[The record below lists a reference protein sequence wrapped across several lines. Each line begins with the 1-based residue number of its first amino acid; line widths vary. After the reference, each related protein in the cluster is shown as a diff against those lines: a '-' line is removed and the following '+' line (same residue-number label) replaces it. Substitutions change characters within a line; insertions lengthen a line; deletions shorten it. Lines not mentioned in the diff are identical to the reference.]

1 MLFTGVDKGTDPLLD
16 NAFPARLRL
25 RRGRLAFWD
34 VFVRPTQQPHRPECA
49 TAADQQH
56 RHPLFLDDP
65 SALPIEQR
73 ALQALPPA
81 FVPPAASI
89 RDKPF
94 LGGRQARYH
103 KPCDRTK
110 AVARQFVATHIRSAL
125 VSLSDAHV
133 WEEASVVRLEC
144 QLLEHLPAAAR
155 FDQRVAGCPKDV
167 LPVQLVQA
175 L

>member
-34 VFVRPTQQPHRPECA
+34 VFVRPTQQPHSPECA
-49 TAADQQH
+49 TDADQQH
-56 RHPLFLDDP
+56 RHPLLLDDP

-94 LGGRQARYH
+94 LGGCQVRRRPPRARPY
-103 KPCDRTK
+103 PF
-110 AVARQFVATHIRSAL
+110 APLF
-125 VSLSDAHV
+125 
-133 WEEASVVRLEC
+133 
-144 QLLEHLPAAAR
+144 
-155 FDQRVAGCPKDV
+155 
-167 LPVQLVQA
+167 PVP
-175 L
+175 

>member
-1 MLFTGVDKGTDPLLD
+1 ML
-16 NAFPARLRL
+16 
-25 RRGRLAFWD
+25 GR
-34 VFVRPTQQPHRPECA
+34 V
-49 TAADQQH
+49 
-56 RHPLFLDDP
+56 
-65 SALPIEQR
+65 ALSSGKVNP
-73 ALQALPPA
+73 ALPPA

-125 VSLSDAHV
+125 VSLPDAHV

-144 QLLEHLPAAAR
+144 QLL
-155 FDQRVAGCPKDV
+155 DTKDV
-167 LPVQLVQA
+167 EVAFL
-175 L
+175 